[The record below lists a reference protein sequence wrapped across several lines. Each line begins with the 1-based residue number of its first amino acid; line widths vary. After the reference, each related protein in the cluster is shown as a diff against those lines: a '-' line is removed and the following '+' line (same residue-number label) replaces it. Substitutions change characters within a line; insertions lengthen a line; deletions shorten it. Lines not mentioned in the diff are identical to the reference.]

1 MGFQMFDPT
10 FEQGNHFSLVFVST
24 SFLGFGSNT
33 MGISTSTNTTTS
45 THMFY

>member
-10 FEQGNHFSLVFVST
+10 FEKGNYFSLVFLSI

-33 MGISTSTNTTTS
+33 MGLSTTNTTTS